1 MGRGEHFVLAFDGF
15 VNCKS
20 WLDLNVSNQFLDC
33 LGIFYFRMH
42 ILAQE
47 NFAALVHNNL
57 ASYSFFLITQSS
69 VNTVVPDLK
78 KGMCP
83 VRLYV
88 FHQFL
93 LFKQARN

>member
-33 LGIFYFRMH
+33 LSIFYFRMH

-57 ASYSFFLITQSS
+57 ASYSFFLITLS
-69 VNTVVPDLK
+69 L
-78 KGMCP
+78 
-83 VRLYV
+83 
-88 FHQFL
+88 
-93 LFKQARN
+93 